1 MRWKKGLSMLGFS
14 GYNKENSLIHREEK
28 IMKRTAIL
36 FAEGYEEVEA
46 LTVVDLLRRAKI
58 GCDIV
63 AVKESGEVTGS
74 HGIRVGADKT
84 LSQLVMEEYDG
95 LILPGGLRGVN
106 NLAADERV
114 IDMLRRF
121 AVAGKLTA
129 AICAGP
135 TVLAKAGLLQGRKA
149 CCYPGMEDEL
159 TGAVACTESVV
170 ADGSIITS
178 RGLGTAI
185 PFALALVAYFQ
196 GEAQALA
203 LAKAIVFQ

>member
-1 MRWKKGLSMLGFS
+1 MLGFL

-36 FAEGYEEVEA
+36 FADGYEEVEA

-63 AVKESGEVTGS
+63 AVDDGVEVTGS

-121 AVAGKLTA
+121 AEAGKLTA

-149 CCYPGMEDEL
+149 CCYPGMEDQL
-159 TGAVACTESVV
+159 TGAVACTDAVV

-185 PFALALVAYFQ
+185 PFALALVAYFC
-196 GEAQALA
+196 GEKQAQALA
-203 LAKAIVFQ
+203 KSIVFQ

>member
-1 MRWKKGLSMLGFS
+1 
-14 GYNKENSLIHREEK
+14 
-28 IMKRTAIL
+28 MKRTAIL

-58 GCDIV
+58 DCDIV

-74 HGIRVGADKT
+74 HGICVRADKT

-95 LILPGGLRGVN
+95 LILPGGLQGVN

-149 CCYPGMEDEL
+149 CCYPGMEDQL
-159 TGAVACTESVV
+159 TGAMACTDAVV

>member
-1 MRWKKGLSMLGFS
+1 MKK
-14 GYNKENSLIHREEK
+14 
-28 IMKRTAIL
+28 TAIL

-63 AVKESGEVTGS
+63 AVDDGVEVTGS
-74 HGIRVGADKT
+74 HGIRVGADKR
-84 LSQLVMEEYDG
+84 LSELDIGEYDG

-114 IDMLRRF
+114 LALLRDF
-121 AVAGKLTA
+121 AGAGKLTA

-135 TVLAKAGLLQGRKA
+135 TVLAKAGLLEGKKA
-149 CCYPGMEDEL
+149 TCYPGMEDQL
-159 TGAVACTESVV
+159 TGAVACTEAVV
-170 ADGSIITS
+170 EDGSIITS

-185 PFALALVAYFQ
+185 PFALALVAYFC
-196 GEAQALA
+196 GEKQAQALA
-203 LAKAIVFQ
+203 KSIVFA

>member
-1 MRWKKGLSMLGFS
+1 
-14 GYNKENSLIHREEK
+14 
-28 IMKRTAIL
+28 MKRTAIL

-63 AVKESGEVTGS
+63 AVNEIDEVTGS
-74 HGIRVGADKT
+74 HGISVGADKP
-84 LSQLVMEEYDG
+84 LSQLEVEQYDG

-114 IDMLRRF
+114 IDLLRRF
-121 AVAGKLTA
+121 HEAGKLTA

-135 TVLAKAGLLQGRKA
+135 TVLAKAGLLEGRKA
-149 CCYPGMEDEL
+149 CCYPGMEDQL
-159 TGAVACTESVV
+159 TGAIACTESVV
-170 ADGSIITS
+170 EDGNIITS

-185 PFALALVAYFQ
+185 SFALALVAYFC
-196 GEAQALA
+196 GEKQAQALA
-203 LAKAIVFQ
+203 KSIVFA

>member
-1 MRWKKGLSMLGFS
+1 MKK
-14 GYNKENSLIHREEK
+14 
-28 IMKRTAIL
+28 TAIL

-63 AVKESGEVTGS
+63 AVKEVDEVTGS
-74 HGIRVGADKT
+74 HGISVRADKT
-84 LSQLVMEEYDG
+84 LSQLEVEQYDG

-114 IDMLRRF
+114 IDLLRRF
-121 AVAGKLTA
+121 HEAGKLTA

-135 TVLAKAGLLQGRKA
+135 TVLAKAGLLEGRKA
-149 CCYPGMEDEL
+149 CCYPGMEDQL
-159 TGAVACTESVV
+159 TGAVACTDAVV

-185 PFALALVAYFQ
+185 PFALALVAYFS
-196 GEAQALA
+196 GETQAQALA
-203 LAKAIVFQ
+203 KSIVFQ

>member
-1 MRWKKGLSMLGFS
+1 
-14 GYNKENSLIHREEK
+14 
-28 IMKRTAIL
+28 MKRTAIL
-36 FAEGYEEVEA
+36 FADGYEEVEA

-135 TVLAKAGLLQGRKA
+135 TVLAKAGLLEGRKA
-149 CCYPGMEDEL
+149 CCYPGMEDQL
-159 TGAVACTESVV
+159 TGAVACTDAVV

-185 PFALALVAYFQ
+185 PFALALVTYFQ

>member
-1 MRWKKGLSMLGFS
+1 
-14 GYNKENSLIHREEK
+14 
-28 IMKRTAIL
+28 MKRTAIL

-46 LTVVDLLRRAKI
+46 LTVVDLLRRAKL

-63 AVKESGEVTGS
+63 AVNEADTITGS
-74 HGIRVGADKT
+74 HGISVGADKT

-114 IDMLRRF
+114 IDLLRRF
-121 AVAGKLTA
+121 HEAGKLTA

-135 TVLAKAGLLQGRKA
+135 TVLAKAGLLEGRKA
-149 CCYPGMEDEL
+149 CCYPGMEDQL
-159 TGAVACTESVV
+159 TGAIACTESVV
-170 ADGSIITS
+170 EDGNIITS

-185 PFALALVAYFQ
+185 PFALALVAYFC
-196 GEAQALA
+196 GEKQAQALA
-203 LAKAIVFQ
+203 KSIVFA

>member
-1 MRWKKGLSMLGFS
+1 MLGFS

-63 AVKESGEVTGS
+63 AVDDGVEVTGS

-121 AVAGKLTA
+121 AAAGRLTA

-149 CCYPGMEDEL
+149 CCYPGMEDQL
-159 TGAVACTESVV
+159 TGAVACTDAVV

-185 PFALALVAYFQ
+185 PFALALVAYFC
-196 GEAQALA
+196 GEKQAQALA
-203 LAKAIVFQ
+203 KSIVFQ